1 MVNIVGLG
9 PGSRE
14 YILPKA
20 LETLKKSD
28 VILGFDRALES
39 LSFLSVDKK
48 NVNSLKEVLN
58 FIDDNKNM
66 EISIIASGDPCFYG
80 IGEYIGKNYDGQV
93 QTIPGISS
101 FQYMAAKLN
110 KAWQGSF
117 LGSLHGREEDFLN
130 KVKEYQLSIW
140 LTDRK
145 NSPDVLC
152 RKLLE
157 KNLNVMVYVGENLSY
172 RDERITTGYPEEL
185 KDMQFSN
192 LSVVII
198 EKVGEDQ

>member
-1 MVNIVGLG
+1 MVNVVGLG

-20 LETLKKSD
+20 LEILKKSE
-28 VILGFDRALES
+28 VVLGFDRALES

-48 NVNSLKEVLN
+48 RVNSLKEVLN

-66 EISIIASGDPCFYG
+66 EISIVASGDPCFYG
-80 IGEYIGKNYDGQV
+80 IGEYVGKNYGGQV

-101 FQYMAAKLN
+101 FQYMVAKLN
-110 KAWQGSF
+110 KAWQESF

-130 KVKEYQLSIW
+130 KVKEHQLSIW

-157 KNLNVMVYVGENLSY
+157 KNLNAKVYVGGNLSY
-172 RDERITTGYPEEL
+172 SDEKITIGYPAEL

-198 EKVGEDQ
+198 EKLGED

>member
-1 MVNIVGLG
+1 MVNVVGLG

-20 LETLKKSD
+20 LEILKKSE
-28 VILGFDRALES
+28 VVLGFDRALES

-48 NVNSLKEVLN
+48 RVNSLKEVLN

-66 EISIIASGDPCFYG
+66 EISIVASGDPCFYG
-80 IGEYIGKNYDGQV
+80 IGEYVGKNYGGQV

-101 FQYMAAKLN
+101 FQYMVAKLN
-110 KAWQGSF
+110 KAWQESF

-130 KVKEYQLSIW
+130 KVKEHQLSIW

-157 KNLNVMVYVGENLSY
+157 KNLNAKVYVGENLSY
-172 RDERITTGYPEEL
+172 SDEKITIGYPAEL

-198 EKVGEDQ
+198 EKLGED

>member
-1 MVNIVGLG
+1 MVSIVGLG

-28 VILGFDRALES
+28 VILGFHRALES
-39 LSFLSVDKK
+39 LSFLSIDKK
-48 NVNSLKEVLN
+48 MVNSLKEVLD
-58 FIDDNKNM
+58 FIDDNKDM

-80 IGEYIGKNYDGQV
+80 IGEYIGKNYSGQV
-93 QTIPGISS
+93 QIIPGISS

-117 LGSLHGREEDFLN
+117 LGSLHGREEEFIE
-130 KVKEYQLSIW
+130 KVREHRISIW

-145 NSPDVLC
+145 NSPDALC

-172 RDERITTGYPEEL
+172 EDEKITAGSPEDL
-185 KDMQFSN
+185 KHRRFSN

-198 EKVGEDQ
+198 EKVGED

>member
-20 LETLKKSD
+20 LETLKKSE
-28 VILGFDRALES
+28 VVLGFDRALES
-39 LSFLSVDKK
+39 LSFLSIDKK
-48 NVNSLKEVLN
+48 KVNSLKEVLN
-58 FIDDNKNM
+58 FIDNNKNM

-80 IGEYIGKNYDGQV
+80 IGEYIRKNYSGQV

-101 FQYMAAKLN
+101 FQYMTAKLN

-117 LGSLHGREEDFLN
+117 LGSLHGREEEFLN
-130 KVKEYQLSIW
+130 RVKEYQLSIW
-140 LTDRK
+140 LTDKK
-145 NSPDVLC
+145 NSPDMLC
-152 RKLLE
+152 KKLFNQNTNA
-157 KNLNVMVYVGENLSY
+157 KVYVGENLSY
-172 RDERITTGYPEEL
+172 SDEKITVGYPAEL

-198 EKVGEDQ
+198 EKIGEE